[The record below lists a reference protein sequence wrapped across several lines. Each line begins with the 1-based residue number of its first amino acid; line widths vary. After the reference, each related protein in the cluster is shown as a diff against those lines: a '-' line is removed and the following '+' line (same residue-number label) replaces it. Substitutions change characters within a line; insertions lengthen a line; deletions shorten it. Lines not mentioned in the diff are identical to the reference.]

1 MMNAEWETNRRF
13 THDAALLCL
22 IVGSVY
28 WLTTETSWVAFKS
41 QVLIIVVEM
50 NE

>member
-1 MMNAEWETNRRF
+1 MMNSEWETNRRF
-13 THDAALLCL
+13 THNAALLCL

-28 WLTTETSWVAFKS
+28 WLTTQTSSVAFKS
-41 QVLIIVVEM
+41 QVLIMFVKM